1 MDQNKLRKL
10 AGLPTIKESVTKK
23 VSEQYAESSDFDSDI
38 SDLNDHLNKALKIV
52 SSANW
57 AQHLKDTVDNF
68 GVDGL
73 DDTHDKLLDCIK
85 QAVKEADDYYEL
97 MLKAS

>member
-1 MDQNKLRKL
+1 MDQNKLRRL

-23 VSEQYAESSDFDSDI
+23 VSEEYAEAPDFDSDV
-38 SDLNDHLNKALKIV
+38 SGLNEHLNKALEIV

-57 AQHLKDTVDNF
+57 SQHLKDPVDNF

-73 DDTHDKLLDCIK
+73 DDAHDKLQECIK
-85 QAVKEADDYYEL
+85 QAIKEAGDYYEL